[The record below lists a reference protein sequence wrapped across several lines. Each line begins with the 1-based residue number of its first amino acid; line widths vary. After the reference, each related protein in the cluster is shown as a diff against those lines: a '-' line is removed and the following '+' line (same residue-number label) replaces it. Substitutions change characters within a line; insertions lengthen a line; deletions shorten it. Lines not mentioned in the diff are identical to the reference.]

1 MHAERS
7 LRVGEDQVRLG
18 ILLLMLLGSLLYQ
31 GCWEERQFL
40 SAYAAAPKPI
50 SGDAVKLLYR
60 KVRGVPIRFIVADL
74 NNPCVRVGVVT
85 ARRLGKDESIWELLG
100 RARPT
105 AAVTGTYFSTTSKLP
120 VGDIVI
126 EGERVHFGGVGTAL
140 CITYD
145 NQVRFIRQKLHRQR
159 DWSNYRLVL
168 GAGPR
173 LLQNGRVALYPH
185 GEGFRDKRVYARGK
199 RVAVGVTQQ
208 NKLILAVVEQP
219 VSLRRLAW
227 LMRALGATDAIALD
241 GGGSSTLYY
250 RRQVKV
256 LPKRKLTNL
265 LVVYE
270 DNAEYDA
277 RVARLKPLNRVAQ
290 R

>member
-1 MHAERS
+1 M
-7 LRVGEDQVRLG
+7 RLG
-18 ILLLMLLGSLLYQ
+18 LLLLFLLGSLLYQ
-31 GCWEERQFL
+31 GCWDEPNFL
-40 SAYAAAPKPI
+40 TAHASAPPKPKVI
-50 SGDAVKLLYR
+50 SGESVQLLYR
-60 KVRGVPIRFIVADL
+60 KVGGVPVRYVVADL
-74 NNPCVRVGVVT
+74 NNPYVRVSVVT
-85 ARRLGKDESIWELLG
+85 ARRLGSVKSIWDLLA

-120 VGDIVI
+120 IGDIVI

-145 NQVRFIRQKLHRQR
+145 NQVRFIRQGLHRQR
-159 DWSNYRLVL
+159 DWSDYRMVL

-173 LLQNGRVALYPH
+173 LLQNGKVMLYPS

-199 RVAVGVTQQ
+199 RVAVGVTAH
-208 NKLILAVVEQP
+208 NKLLMAVVERP
-219 VSLRRLAW
+219 VSLRQLAMI
-227 LMRALGATDAIALD
+227 MRTLGATNAIALD
-241 GGGSSTLYY
+241 GGGSSCLYY
-250 RRQVKV
+250 RKKVKV

-270 DNAEYDA
+270 DSAEYEA
-277 RVARLKPLNRVAQ
+277 RAIQLKPLNRYAK

>member
-1 MHAERS
+1 
-7 LRVGEDQVRLG
+7 V
-18 ILLLMLLGSLLYQ
+18 YQ
-31 GCWEERQFL
+31 GYWREPTLL
-40 SAYAAAPKPI
+40 SAHASAPPKRV
-50 SGDAVKLLYR
+50 SGDSVQLLYR
-60 KVRGVPIRFIVADL
+60 TVNGIPVRYVVADL
-74 NNPCVRVGVVT
+74 NNPYVRVGVVT
-85 ARRLGKDESIWELLG
+85 ARRLGRDESIWDLL
-100 RARPT
+100 ARSQPT

-140 CITYD
+140 CITHD

-173 LLQNGRVALYPH
+173 LLQGGKVALYPP

-199 RVAVGVTQQ
+199 RVAVGVTKH
-208 NKLILAVVEQP
+208 NKLLLVVVEQP
-219 VSLRRLAW
+219 ITLRQLAW
-227 LMRALGATDAIALD
+227 VLRALGATDAIALD
-241 GGGSSTLYY
+241 GGGSSFLYY
-250 RRQVKV
+250 RREVKV

-270 DNAEYDA
+270 DHTVYDH
-277 RVARLKPLNRVAQ
+277 RVARLKPQNRLAQ